1 MQGLNQL
8 RALAGQLGGRHRRS
22 AASIRKMYASMV
34 DLASEAG
41 YPRRPAQTPY
51 EHRGALHQA
60 FPGGQD
66 AVDAI
71 TEAYVRVH
79 YGQVPGTQAEM
90 DRLLESWERVQT
102 LVAPKE
108 GKA

>member
-1 MQGLNQL
+1 
-8 RALAGQLGGRHRRS
+8 
-22 AASIRKMYASMV
+22 MYASMA
-34 DLASEAG
+34 DLASKAG

-51 EHRGALHQA
+51 EYRGTLHRA

-79 YGQVPGTQAEM
+79 YGQVPGTQDEM
-90 DRLLESWERVQT
+90 DQLLTSWERVQT
-102 LVAPKE
+102 LVVPKAKE
-108 GKA
+108 GDA